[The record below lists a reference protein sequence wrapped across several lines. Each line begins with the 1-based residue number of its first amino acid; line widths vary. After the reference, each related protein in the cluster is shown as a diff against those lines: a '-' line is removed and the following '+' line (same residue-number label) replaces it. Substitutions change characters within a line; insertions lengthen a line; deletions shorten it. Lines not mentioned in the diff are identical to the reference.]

1 MTASLKQQIT
11 TAFQGVGETS
21 LTPTILSQIS
31 ALSTSLRLSP
41 KQLAEAWEAHSLTK
55 NVDTLSDASFKG
67 YQATLTKQDKTVM
80 SNNNTGLGKRSA
92 PGSNVTPSPAVKR
105 EKVDT
110 TATPGANGAA
120 VGSNRN
126 GLSAVDN
133 LTTPKGSPNSKQG
146 APTPNTSS
154 TMVITPPNNKPIV
167 TVKYSERKNSGHTV
181 SSYNP
186 HNLPSAS
193 EIILTTKTPTE
204 KQIIQSHIAASIT
217 LHPAST
223 HPTSSHRHMFTP
235 LEKRSAALEQRLHS
249 MNNIICNTYNI

>member
-105 EKVDT
+105 EKVDN
-110 TATPGANGAA
+110 TATPGANNGAA

-146 APTPNTSS
+146 APTPN
-154 TMVITPPNNKPIV
+154 
-167 TVKYSERKNSGHTV
+167 NS
-181 SSYNP
+181 
-186 HNLPSAS
+186 NL
-193 EIILTTKTPTE
+193 
-204 KQIIQSHIAASIT
+204 
-217 LHPAST
+217 
-223 HPTSSHRHMFTP
+223 
-235 LEKRSAALEQRLHS
+235 RLLLQQW
-249 MNNIICNTYNI
+249 